1 MTHDQAKDILENLI
15 TGFWPDWNRTDAQ
28 YEQWLM
34 RLRKYDYNKTKT
46 AIIDI
51 HFRQTINTK
60 SPPAGK
66 IFALLTANAVEKRA
80 INKREPLLVY
90 EIIKKGRKYGF
101 KFSLPSGNEP
111 NESQKKALEIEA
123 ENIRLNMDRMYG
135 FEHII
140 KWYIDVLPF

>member
-1 MTHDQAKDILENLI
+1 MIH
-15 TGFWPDWNRTDAQ
+15 
-28 YEQWLM
+28 
-34 RLRKYDYNKTKT
+34 KT

>member
-1 MTHDQAKDILENLI
+1 MTNIEAKNFIENKLKQLFPQWAPTDLE
-15 TGFWPDWNRTDAQ
+15 
-28 YEQWLM
+28 YSEWLK
-34 RLRKYDYNKTKT
+34 RLFRYDYNKAVKAITDFVFERSINYKT
-46 AIIDI
+46 
-51 HFRQTINTK
+51 
-60 SPPAGK
+60 PPTGK
-66 IFALLTANAVEKRA
+66 IFAMLKATAIDKTATRQ
-80 INKREPLLVY
+80 REPLLVY